1 MGVQKS
7 EVVIASPVPAAK
19 LFKGICLDIDTL
31 LPQVLPGAI
40 KGAEILE
47 GDGGAGTVKLVTLGD
62 ASPYKTMKQ
71 KTEAIDKEAFTFSYS
86 IIDGDILLGYID
98 SITTEFTFTPT
109 ADGGCTAK
117 SVSTFNT
124 KGDAVVPEENI
135 NFANEQNGIIFK
147 AIEAYLIAN

>member
-62 ASPYKTMKQ
+62 
-71 KTEAIDKEAFTFSYS
+71 AFTFSYS